1 VKTPDRTPREDPTR
15 IPTDGDSPADPV
27 RAEESSVARAAIE
40 RGRDDERSRWG
51 LVVVAS
57 VLLLVLVV
65 VWKWRAIVALF
76 AEAR

>member
-1 VKTPDRTPREDPTR
+1 MKAPDRTPREDSTR
-15 IPTDGDSPADPV
+15 MPTDGTAPIDPV
-27 RAEESSVARAAIE
+27 RAEESSVARASIE

-76 AEAR
+76 AEAS

>member
-1 VKTPDRTPREDPTR
+1 MKAPDRTPREDSTGVT
-15 IPTDGDSPADPV
+15 TDGSSPADPV

-57 VLLLVLVV
+57 ALLLVLVL
-65 VWKWRAIVALF
+65 VWKWRAIIALF